1 MIPNTFI
8 TVSLALLIWVLAW
21 HLRSVKARQTLLLG
35 ASYLFYADWGLGF
48 LSVLIASSLL
58 NYAWGFVLRR
68 RPTAGSL
75 WIGVSLNLLILSFF
89 KYLPPLLDFG
99 LAAAEQSHV
108 LRTIVMPVGISF
120 WTFQAIAYLFDLY
133 RGEELDPSLAEF
145 CLYMAFWPTVLSGP
159 ICRLPDMLPQ
169 FRSAAAFTWE
179 NFTTGLCRLV
189 QGLLMKMVLAQLIGF
204 GLTSG
209 GGVSAGFDQLKGDW
223 GGIDVW
229 LLAIGFGFQLFFD
242 FAGYS
247 HIVIGTARLFGIRI
261 EENFDRPYFSTT
273 PSLFWTR
280 WHMSLSF
287 WIRDYVFLPL
297 AGACRDYRWP
307 YVALVVSMCLFGLWH
322 GAKATFIVW
331 GIYHGFLLV
340 AHRLGQQMMR
350 RVPFH
355 LPASLSIAL
364 SWATTFCLISLG
376 WIFFRAHDLDQAL
389 VMLRTVFSLT
399 GYDRF
404 AMPANFYLLTA
415 FVVSGYF
422 IYGTIESLLTQRKER
437 SFTSMKPVKRV
448 RPVAELFEFY
458 ALRLRWWTLSMV
470 LAMGFF
476 IVLAVIDQR
485 GRIAIPPFMY
495 TGF

>member
-8 TVSLALLIWVLAW
+8 AVSLALLLWVLAW
-21 HLRSVKARQTLLLG
+21 HLRSVKVRQILLLG
-35 ASYLFYADWGLGF
+35 ASYLFYAEWGYGF

-68 RPTAGSL
+68 RATAGSL

-89 KYLPPLLDFG
+89 KYLPPLLEFG
-99 LAAAEQSHV
+99 LASEQSHV
-108 LRTIVMPVGISF
+108 LRSIVMPVGISF
-120 WTFQAIAYLFDLY
+120 WTFQGIAYLFDLY

-159 ICRLPDMLPQ
+159 ICRLPDMLLQ

-179 NFTTGLCRLV
+179 NFTTGLRRLI
-189 QGLLMKMVLAQLIGF
+189 QGLLMKMVLAQLLGF
-204 GLTSG
+204 GLSSG
-209 GGVSAGFDQLKGDW
+209 AGVSAGFDQLKGDW

-261 EENFDRPYFSTT
+261 EENFDRPFFSTT
-273 PSLFWTR
+273 PSLFWSR

-307 YVALVVSMCLFGLWH
+307 YVALVVSMSLFGLWH
-322 GAKATFIVW
+322 GAKATFIAW
-331 GIYHGFLLV
+331 GLYHGLLLV
-340 AHRLGQQMMR
+340 GHRLGQQLMR

-355 LPASLSIAL
+355 LPGSLSIVL

-376 WIFFRAHDLDQAL
+376 WIFFRAHDLGQVL
-389 VMLRTVFSLT
+389 LMLRAVFAPS

-404 AMPANFYLLTA
+404 AMPANFYFLTA
-415 FVVSGYF
+415 LVVSGYF
-422 IYGTIESLLTQRKER
+422 IYGITESLLAQRKER
-437 SFTSMKPVKRV
+437 SFTSVETVKYA
-448 RPVAELFEFY
+448 RPVAELFEVY

-470 LAMGFF
+470 LATAFF
-476 IVLAVIDQR
+476 IVLAIVDQR